1 MCLAVPGRIKDIRD
15 AGGMAMATIDYG
27 GVTREACLAYLPE
40 AKVGE
45 YVLVHV
51 GFAIS
56 QVDEEEAARTLSLL
70 REMGELAELE
80 GERSEPGTP

>member
-1 MCLAVPGRIKDIRD
+1 MCLAVPGKIVELKEND
-15 AGGMAMATIDYG
+15 GVAMARLDYG
-27 GVTREACLAYLPE
+27 GVTREACMAYLPE

-56 QVDEEEAARTLSLL
+56 RMDEEEAARTLAVL
-70 REMGELAELE
+70 RELGECEEE
-80 GERSEPGTP
+80 GAP

>member
-1 MCLAVPGRIKDIRD
+1 MCLAVPGRIVELKEND
-15 AGGMAMATIDYG
+15 GVAMARLDYG
-27 GVTREACLAYLPE
+27 GVTREACMAYLPE

-56 QVDEEEAARTLSLL
+56 RMDEEEAARTLAVL
-70 REMGELAELE
+70 RELGECEEE
-80 GERSEPGTP
+80 GAP